1 MLACTHELLQ
11 EAKCMHTHTHTCM
24 DAGDASVDA
33 IGVCLRSID
42 SQFVRIM
49 AGYSVAERE
58 RDALSERV
66 KMLID
71 EGLSETAMRCNN
83 IHLQLDDALVHTRS

>member
-1 MLACTHELLQ
+1 VLASTDELLQ
-11 EAKCMHTHTHTCM
+11 EAKCMHTHTHTWM
-24 DAGDASVDA
+24 DAGDASGDA
-33 IGVCLRSID
+33 IGACLRSID
-42 SQFVRIM
+42 SQFLRIM

-71 EGLSETAMRCNN
+71 EGLSETARRCKN
-83 IHLQLDDALVHTRS
+83 IHFQWDDALARMRP

>member
-1 MLACTHELLQ
+1 MINACKEVCTPLVV
-11 EAKCMHTHTHTCM
+11 
-24 DAGDASVDA
+24 GDASVDA
-33 IGVCLRSID
+33 IGACLRRID
-42 SQFVRIM
+42 SQFLRIM

-71 EGLSETAMRCNN
+71 EGLSETARRCKN
-83 IHLQLDDALVHTRS
+83 IHFQWDDLFSA